1 MNKPSPLT
9 VDVASGLVQE
19 GQPGDEVLRAVR
31 PELIQRSR
39 LHEMHRSYQSRPCLL
54 THASSAMLQAPS
66 FQNFLKTINPPLE
79 QVNPSSEDAR
89 ESEDADGA
97 FV

>member
-1 MNKPSPLT
+1 
-9 VDVASGLVQE
+9 
-19 GQPGDEVLRAVR
+19 
-31 PELIQRSR
+31 
-39 LHEMHRSYQSRPCLL
+39 
-54 THASSAMLQAPS
+54 MLQAPS